1 MQPVGSGPQFW
12 VIVACAIAIAL
23 GTYSGGWRIIK
34 TLGKDITDGIEP
46 PQGFAAEAST
56 TATIL
61 ASSHLGFA
69 LSTTQVAS
77 GSVIGTGI
85 GRKGASVR
93 WKTAG
98 RIGLGWLI
106 TIPAAGLVGGVAAF
120 IAKIWEYGV
129 VLDVVLAAAA
139 ILTIFLLSRRKHVDH
154 RSFHQPQPGAFVR
167 PKKKRKKAEEEVTI
181 DWMAFVTVVVATAR
195 LGLPAGHAVRLG
207 APARRRQGP
216 LAPAR
221 RGRALR
227 GLRVRCRVR
236 NFPDCSRAAR
246 PPRAV
251 GLPGGRYA
259 GGTQSKETRM
269 PQAPTERVKVASQRT
284 TRERDDRAA
293 HPR

>member
-1 MQPVGSGPQFW
+1 VAFLATKIAYGITKKRERDGFKIGQVFTSSLVSLAHGTNDAQKTMGVITLTLIAAGMQDVGTGPQFW

-34 TLGKDITDGIEP
+34 TLGKDITEGIEP

-106 TIPAAGLVGGVAAF
+106 TIPAAGLVGGTAAL
-120 IAKIWEYGV
+120 IAKVWEYGV
-129 VLDVVLAAAA
+129 ILDVVLASAT
-139 ILTIFLLSRRKHVDH
+139 ILTIFLLSRRKRIDH
-154 RSFHQPQPGAFVR
+154 RHFHQPVPGAFVR
-167 PKKKRKKAEEEVTI
+167 PKKRRKK
-181 DWMAFVTVVVATAR
+181 R
-195 LGLPAGHAVRLG
+195 
-207 APARRRQGP
+207 
-216 LAPAR
+216 
-221 RGRALR
+221 
-227 GLRVRCRVR
+227 
-236 NFPDCSRAAR
+236 SR
-246 PPRAV
+246 
-251 GLPGGRYA
+251 
-259 GGTQSKETRM
+259 K
-269 PQAPTERVKVASQRT
+269 
-284 TRERDDRAA
+284 
-293 HPR
+293 